1 MKAEQISCIGT
12 IRSDRVE
19 KAPLKDLKKEQR
31 GSTHV
36 LQQVD
41 KSTCLIRWHDNSQVT
56 IGTNVDIDQI
66 CLTKGQCK
74 RWSKKEKAY
83 IQVDQPSLVNLYN
96 QGMGGVDLFDK
107 LRGLYRIRI
116 RSKKWYWPFVRF
128 CINGAL
134 VNMWLLYR
142 NVHPKV
148 SLLHFTRKIVLS
160 ILTAPEH
167 LMGPKPKCSRNI
179 LSEIRFD
186 KIDHLVSA
194 NVTQRQ
200 CAYCKKCA
208 KFICSK
214 CNVGLHPKE
223 CFQLYHT
230 PSK

>member
-1 MKAEQISCIGT
+1 
-12 IRSDRVE
+12 
-19 KAPLKDLKKEQR
+19 
-31 GSTHV
+31 
-36 LQQVD
+36 
-41 KSTCLIRWHDNSQVT
+41 
-56 IGTNVDIDQI
+56 
-66 CLTKGQCK
+66 
-74 RWSKKEKAY
+74 
-83 IQVDQPSLVNLYN
+83 
-96 QGMGGVDLFDK
+96 MGGVDLFDE

-200 CAYCKKCA
+200 CAYCKKCV

-230 PSK
+230 PSKWNCQCEGTELLVMISCFIFLYFCTFHILSFLIFKLRCLWYEISYVKIESVIQYSFLFHWSSFIF